1 MEITINTEVLKKE
14 HLTMREFLV
23 LLIGYYDVEYKDTLS
38 KLIREGLV
46 HPNVF
51 DPCNMVLSNNTKNL
65 IASILLESDIKAR
78 KTGIDFDSLAKK
90 LQEIYPAGTKP
101 GKSYSWR
108 GDAQIV
114 AQKLRTV
121 VVRCGFY
128 FTEEEAIAA
137 TKEYVNS
144 FKEDD
149 ITQMSL
155 LENFILKIKRQPDG
169 SELDS
174 MLMTIIENNR

>member
-1 MEITINTEVLKKE
+1 MG
-14 HLTMREFLV
+14 EFLV
-23 LLIGYYDVEYKDTLS
+23 LLMGYYNVKYKETLA
-38 KLIREGLV
+38 KLIENGIV

-51 DPCNMVLSNNTKNL
+51 EPYDMVLSNNTKNL
-65 IASILLESDIKAR
+65 VASILLESDEKP
-78 KTGIDFDSLAKK
+78 KVTGIDYEALARK
-90 LQEIYPAGTKP
+90 LQEIYPAGNKP

-108 GDAQIV
+108 GDTETIT
-114 AQKLRTV
+114 QKLRTIV
-121 VVRCGFY
+121 ARCGFY

-149 ITQMSL
+149 LTQMSL

-169 SELDS
+169 NELDS